1 MVAVSAFV
9 ALWLGRNPQL
19 LSVKKML
26 RIGWN
31 LSLVALAL
39 LLLMNDLY
47 SFIVGGLI
55 LIASFAMLSV
65 SALPTVFYNLSA
77 KQTVLGVGLYYSAIE
92 LCEGVGDVLEKF

>member
-1 MVAVSAFV
+1 VDSAYDINPNYLISAMVAVSAFV

-55 LIASFAMLSV
+55 LIASSSL
-65 SALPTVFYNLSA
+65 
-77 KQTVLGVGLYYSAIE
+77 
-92 LCEGVGDVLEKF
+92 